1 MAQQVLGQRSF
12 DEYLDDPFPDE
23 RGVPL
28 AEATFVKVRGG
39 ECLGT
44 FHTLV
49 NPGRAIPPQITVLT
63 GLTDVVVAN
72 APRIE
77 TVLGALVDFLGSA
90 VFVAHNASFDL
101 GFVRAALARDQRPDF
116 RPTVVDTAALAR
128 RLLTILWAMLRDNT
142 PWREWHYQ
150 PHGAAWI

>member
-1 MAQQVLGQRSF
+1 
-12 DEYLDDPFPDE
+12 
-23 RGVPL
+23 
-28 AEATFVKVRGG
+28 
-39 ECLGT
+39 
-44 FHTLV
+44 
-49 NPGRAIPPQITVLT
+49 
-63 GLTDVVVAN
+63 LTDVVVAN

-128 RLLTILWAMLRDNT
+128 RLLRDDVPNCRLSTLADRLRLDHQT
-142 PWREWHYQ
+142 AHR
-150 PHGAAWI
+150 GRAAPLARAHTHHP